1 MDVGRC
7 YLRKTTFDAC
17 FEYRDKELASLSKG
31 TMIGSLNLFR
41 NRTQRTGRAVVDGV
55 DGVRPKTCS
64 RVSAEDRLVTTKL
77 GAVVIDVRM
86 RAIRLKCESKHR
98 PVTVLR

>member
-1 MDVGRC
+1 MDVGGC
-7 YLRKTTFDAC
+7 NLRTTTCDAC
-17 FEYRDKELASLSKG
+17 FEYRDKELAGLFKGTRRESLS
-31 TMIGSLNLFR
+31 LFR
-41 NRTQRTGRAVVDGV
+41 NRPQRTGRAVVDAV
-55 DGVRPKTCS
+55 DGMRPKMCS

-86 RAIRLKCESKHR
+86 RAFRLKCESKHR